1 MADLTVDIGIASL
14 GFAFGTDQDVAQTA
28 GEYVPDPERVLKW
41 GYRTFHRAA
50 DDVHATDLAATAAH
64 QALQR
69 AGTDAHELDL
79 VVLATSDMPERS
91 YWDSASALAGKLGIE
106 RTQTL
111 LLNEG
116 CASGINGFFYVAA
129 AMAMRPEADTVLF
142 AVVNR
147 VSEFHR
153 NRMNVFNSVLSDG
166 AAAAVIRRG
175 HPANRWLASASFTV
189 PRYNDLIS
197 LDFGGTVQPL
207 PPQGWSSRTAP
218 SGYDRIDEHFGND
231 PARLRRFLG
240 ERVDYIREVIDEAC
254 ARAGITRGDIDHV
267 IYTNDSPASITAIAQ
282 ALDHPPHRTNAELS
296 PEHGHMGA
304 ADQLVSLGQH
314 IERGDVHPGDVVALC
329 GISTG
334 MQWCCTLL
342 RI

>member
-1 MADLTVDIGIASL
+1 MPDPTVDIGIASL
-14 GFAFGTDQDVAQTA
+14 GFAFGDDQDVAATA

-50 DDVHATDLAATAAH
+50 DDVHATDLAAAAAR
-64 QALQR
+64 QALER
-69 AGTDAHELDL
+69 AGTDARALDL
-79 VVLATSDMPERS
+79 VVLATSDMPEYS
-91 YWDSASALAGKLGIE
+91 YWDSAAALADRLGIE
-106 RTQTL
+106 RTHTL

-116 CASGINGFFYVAA
+116 CASGINGLFYVAA
-129 AMAMRPEADTVLF
+129 AMAMRPETDTALF

-175 HPANRWLASASFTV
+175 HPANRWLASESFTV

-197 LDFGGTVQPL
+197 LEFGGAVRPL
-207 PPQGWSSRTAP
+207 PPDGWSSRTAP
-218 SGYDRIDEHFGND
+218 SGYDKINEHFDND
-231 PARLRRFLG
+231 SARLRRFLG
-240 ERVDYIREVIDEAC
+240 ERVDHIREVIDAAC
-254 ARAGITRGDIDHV
+254 ARAGITRGDVDHV
-267 IYTNDSPASITAIAQ
+267 IYTNDSPASITAIAK

-304 ADQLVSLGQH
+304 ADQLVSLGVH
-314 IERGDVHPGDVVALC
+314 LERGDLRPGDVVALC